1 MKLTD
6 IAKKIISEDTW
17 GNNPSSG
24 GGMSLGRTPTATTP
38 PATPNAKII
47 DISNSYKNFKN
58 QIEQQED
65 ATAKKF
71 EEDLKKQFVKKNV
84 SVKAS
89 KGSVGQIE
97 KEYGLMVNNIEVRYM
112 KDKYYVVFIG
122 KEGDAQENEYYLED
136 SSIQVDNSAQP
147 VSSTGTTGGLSA
159 TSQTDGGNTKRNIL
173 PQK

>member
-17 GNNPSSG
+17 GNNPSAAGS
-24 GGMSLGRTPTATTP
+24 MSPGRSPTATPP
-38 PATPNAKII
+38 PATPNAKVV
-47 DISNSYKNFKN
+47 DISGSYRNFKN

-65 ATAKKF
+65 AAAKKF
-71 EEDLKKQFVKKNV
+71 EEELKKQFLKKNV

-97 KEYGLMVNNIEVRYM
+97 KEYGVTVSNIEVRYM

-122 KEGDAQENEYYLED
+122 KEGNESENEYYLDD
-136 SSIQVDNSAQP
+136 SSIQVDNSAAP
-147 VSSTGTTGGLSA
+147 VSSTGTTGGMGDTTQS
-159 TSQTDGGNTKRNIL
+159 TGNTKRNIV
-173 PQK
+173 PQR